1 MPVPSPLPSPLTP
14 LPFVHILLAV
24 HAGAA
29 FVSHASSALNAH
41 RAAQS
46 AHILKWHLH
55 LGQFDGAVIKATR
68 LIPLRL
74 DSPHSLLSPLHASPC
89 LFSSCLVSPQLV
101 VPHLALPCLASACYD
116 SPWFALVFLILPRLP
131 HLCSPL
137 STLLSSQ
144 FAASDLLPSYS
155 YSSRLVLFRSP

>member
-1 MPVPSPLPSPLTP
+1 MCKKQFIIIAVAALLHCSVIAAQVLTAIKCQFPPLPSPLTP

-74 DSPHSLLSPLHASPC
+74 DSPQLLSSTRFALSFLFLPSLASTC
-89 LFSSCLVSPQLV
+89 GCLVSP
-101 VPHLALPCLASACYD
+101 CLA
-116 SPWFALVFLILPRLP
+116 
-131 HLCSPL
+131 
-137 STLLSSQ
+137 
-144 FAASDLLPSYS
+144 
-155 YSSRLVLFRSP
+155 